1 MESDLFFTIT
11 RTELEVLNPHFGYM
25 MILNKSVNF
34 SKL

>member
-1 MESDLFFTIT
+1 MESELFFIIT
-11 RTELEVLNPHFGYM
+11 HTNLGVLNPHFGNL